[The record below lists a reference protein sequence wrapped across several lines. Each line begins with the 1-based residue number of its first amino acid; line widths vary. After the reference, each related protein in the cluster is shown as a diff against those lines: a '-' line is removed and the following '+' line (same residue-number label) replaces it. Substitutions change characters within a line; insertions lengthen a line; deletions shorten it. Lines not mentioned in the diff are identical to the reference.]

1 MTKEEIKDRMLGCLY
16 GQAIGNALGL
26 ATEFMDKETV
36 KNQYPKR
43 LSQYQYNQ
51 GNWQDDDTKQMLCLL
66 EELKDNKEII
76 PQSLAKKLQ
85 NWLETDGRGCGNLVY
100 NVINHPD
107 FLINPF
113 QAAHDIWELSQCQ
126 AAPNGGIMRTSVVGL
141 LPDNIRLNAEAACKV
156 THSDPRC
163 VGSCVVASQIIH
175 SLIWEQREPT
185 YEEIKNIARQ
195 YDERIEE
202 WIDLAYNGILSD
214 LCLGELI
221 GMGYTLKTLSAALW
235 CYWHATS
242 FEEGLLEIVNEGGD
256 ADTNAAISCAI
267 LGAKF
272 GYSSIPKYYID
283 NLSDKDI
290 YHNKITA
297 FIDQIIDIKTGGC
310 H

>member
-1 MTKEEIKDRMLGCLY
+1 MTTDELKDKMLGCLY

-36 KNQYPKR
+36 KNQYPTQLRK
-43 LSQYQYNQ
+43 YPYNQ

-66 EELKDNKEII
+66 EELNDNKEII

-113 QAAHDIWELSQCQ
+113 QAAHDRWKLSRCE
-126 AAPNGGIMRTSVVGL
+126 AAPNGGIMRTSVIGL

-156 THSDPRC
+156 THYDPRC
-163 VGSCVVASQIIH
+163 VGSCVIASQIIQ
-175 SLIWEQREPT
+175 SLIWEQRVPT

-195 YDERIEE
+195 YDGRIEE
-202 WIDLAYNGILSD
+202 WIDLAYNGALSD

-235 CYWHATS
+235 CLWHSPS
-242 FEEGLLEIVNEGGD
+242 FEDGLVAIVNEGGD

-290 YHNKITA
+290 FHNKITA
-297 FIDQIIDIKTGGC
+297 FIDQIINAEKRNDR
-310 H
+310 